1 MCSNRASSILLS
13 KYSHLAVLWYRP
25 NKLRTHEVLLKQA
38 WLDKWPKC
46 LVQFYA
52 ICNFCTLCV
61 QSSWFWT
68 SWGAA
73 LSSPSVK
80 LRESR
85 ARHGLGGGKVSSAT
99 GLTVNGRKED
109 LVQSDLFD
117 SMFIS
122 YIWGETR
129 YCGVGGNN
137 RSSIMECI
145 TKNETYVR
153 EARFVLLC
161 SSSLNLPKC
170 ADVQDSSGTSLSNF
184 GEWVWSVLWLMGSI
198 VLTVWRE
205 VGSRI

>member
-1 MCSNRASSILLS
+1 MTQS
-13 KYSHLAVLWYRP
+13 VLDLW
-25 NKLRTHEVLLKQA
+25 HELGHARVNA
-38 WLDKWPKC
+38 IESPPRF
-46 LVQFYA
+46 LVQKSY
-52 ICNFCTLCV
+52 CNAKQPNL
-61 QSSWFWT
+61 SLSEKN
-68 SWGAA
+68 AA
-73 LSSPSVK
+73 RRSQG
-80 LRESR
+80 E
-85 ARHGLGGGKVSSAT
+85 HGC
-99 GLTVNGRKED
+99 
-109 LVQSDLFD
+109 FD
-117 SMFIS
+117 SMFSS

-145 TKNETYVR
+145 TKNETYFR

>member
-1 MCSNRASSILLS
+1 MAQTLGAILCDLQFL
-13 KYSHLAVLWYRP
+13 HLVRTIIMVLD
-25 NKLRTHEVLLKQA
+25 KLRS
-38 WLDKWPKC
+38 C
-46 LVQFYA
+46 A
-52 ICNFCTLCV
+52 IKPI
-61 QSSWFWT
+61 S
-68 SWGAA
+68 
-73 LSSPSVK
+73 K

-85 ARHGLGGGKVSSAT
+85 VRHGLGGGKVSSAT
-99 GLTVNGRKED
+99 GLTVDGRKED

-170 ADVQDSSGTSLSNF
+170 ADVRDSSGTSLSNL